1 MDFTLEII
9 FRCFLAVVAGAFIGA
24 ERARHGRAAGMRT
37 HILVCLG
44 SALTAMTGIFVNDVL
59 GASGDPFRIS
69 AQVISGVGF
78 LGAGMILVKN
88 SNTITGLTTAAG
100 VWTTAAIGIAVGYGF
115 YLGAITVSLLFV
127 LAIVFFARFEK
138 SRKQHQF
145 IYAEIADMC
154 RLNET
159 IDQIENAF
167 SKDIVYK
174 VVPSRSNTPNHL
186 GLEIDF
192 KDSKEDNIKLLMGFD
207 NVIFAIKDNDEI

>member
-1 MDFTLEII
+1 MCFT
-9 FRCFLAVVAGAFIGA
+9 RKNGVVTTDLQNIKF
-24 ERARHGRAAGMRT
+24 
-37 HILVCLG
+37 
-44 SALTAMTGIFVNDVL
+44 S
-59 GASGDPFRIS
+59 
-69 AQVISGVGF
+69 
-78 LGAGMILVKN
+78 
-88 SNTITGLTTAAG
+88 ITKKGG
-100 VWTTAAIGIAVGYGF
+100 NGGF